1 VITNEKWLHNS
12 TCLIQKLSLK
22 RIQKED
28 RKDYKEL
35 ETVQRKSKN
44 VT

>member
-1 VITNEKWLHNS
+1 MASQWHMPHRETLPQENTEVIPE
-12 TCLIQKLSLK
+12 
-22 RIQKED
+22 ED